1 MFENCIFDIKTTSPR
16 GQSMSCCLWAFCPLS
31 EVPGR
36 SCMVDDIEGIL
47 PKGLYLACV
56 SMAGRALLA
65 GYHWYSWSYIALCC
79 GTDST
84 YLCEPGLYWFQ
95 LMIWTNTVN
104 SHEPH
109 IISSSTVFQHLVQTN
124 SKENIKALHYC
135 HFMWEIHQWPVN
147 SPHKA
152 SVIQKVFLFHEV
164 IMQGWNE
171 GSQVGN
177 MLHTGACST
186 NIDWL

>member
-1 MFENCIFDIKTTSPR
+1 MWHQCKKYQYVFENCIYDIKSTSPR

-47 PKGLYLACV
+47 PKGPYLPCV

-65 GYHWYSWSYIALCC
+65 GYHRYCWSYIALCC

-95 LMIWTNTVN
+95 LMIQTNTVN

-109 IISSSTVFQHLVQTN
+109 IISNSTVFNILFRPTAKKT
-124 SKENIKALHYC
+124 SKLFITVTLCGKSISDPWIPLT
-135 HFMWEIHQWPVN
+135 MHQ
-147 SPHKA
+147 
-152 SVIQKVFLFHEV
+152 
-164 IMQGWNE
+164 
-171 GSQVGN
+171 
-177 MLHTGACST
+177 
-186 NIDWL
+186 